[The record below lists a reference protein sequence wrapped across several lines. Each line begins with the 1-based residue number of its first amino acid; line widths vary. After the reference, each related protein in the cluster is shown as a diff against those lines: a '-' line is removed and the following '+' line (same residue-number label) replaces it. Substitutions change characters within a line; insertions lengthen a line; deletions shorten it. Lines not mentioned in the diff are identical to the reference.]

1 MKLSLGFSPCPND
14 TFIFDAMIH
23 QKIDTEGLSF
33 EVVFDDVETLN
44 QKAFK
49 TELDITKLSYHAYAY
64 LTEKYVLLHA
74 GSALGFGVGPL
85 LICNNEDYIS
95 ADALQNLQPHTSVLI
110 PQSSNLIPHTS
121 DPIPHPIAIGSS
133 NLRPQSSDPVPQTSD
148 LRPPTSNLRIGIP
161 GKYTTANFLLSM
173 AFPEAKNK
181 IEMKF
186 FEIESALLNDQIDM
200 GVIIHENRFTYQ
212 EKGLKKI
219 IDLGEFWEDL
229 TQGPIPLGG
238 IMIKRELPEEIKQKV
253 NRIIRRSVQYA
264 FDHPESGMDFICSLS
279 QEMSK
284 EVINKH
290 IELYVNKFSIDLGE
304 VGRKAVNT
312 FFEEAYKGGI
322 IPETKQNLF
331 L

>member
-33 EVVFDDVETLN
+33 DVIFDDVESLN
-44 QKAFK
+44 QKAFR

-64 LTEKYVLLHA
+64 LTENYVLLHA

-85 LICNNEDYIS
+85 LICDNEDYIS
-95 ADALQNLQPHTSVLI
+95 
-110 PQSSNLIPHTS
+110 S
-121 DPIPHPIAIGSS
+121 DG
-133 NLRPQSSDPVPQTSD
+133 LEG
-148 LRPPTSNLRIGIP
+148 LRIGIP
-161 GKYTTANFLLSM
+161 GKYTTANLLLSL

-181 IEMKF
+181 VEMKF
-186 FEIESALLNDQIDM
+186 SDIEPALLNHKIDL

-212 EKGLKKI
+212 DKGLIKI
-219 IDLGEFWEDL
+219 MDLGEFWENL
-229 TQGPIPLGG
+229 SHCPVPLGG

-253 NRIIRRSVQYA
+253 NRIIKRSVRFA
-264 FDHPESGMDFICSLS
+264 IKNPKSGLDFIRSHA
-279 QEMSK
+279 QEMSS
-284 EVINKH
+284 EVIYKH
-290 IELYVNKFSIDLGE
+290 IELYVNKFSVDLGE
-304 VGRKAVNT
+304 EGREAVT
-312 FFEEAYKGGI
+312 IFFEEARKRGI

>member
-33 EVVFDDVETLN
+33 DVVFDDVETLN
-44 QKAFK
+44 QKAFRA
-49 TELDITKLSYHAYAY
+49 ELDITKLSYHAYAY
-64 LTEKYVLLHA
+64 LTENYVLLHA

-85 LICNNEDYIS
+85 LICNNEDYIPTNGRKG
-95 ADALQNLQPHTSVLI
+95 LRTL
-110 PQSSNLIPHTS
+110 TS
-121 DPIPHPIAIGSS
+121 DFR
-133 NLRPQSSDPVPQTSD
+133 LQ
-148 LRPPTSNLRIGIP
+148 TSNLRIGIP
-161 GKYTTANFLLSM
+161 GKYTTANLLLSL

-186 FEIESALLNDQIDM
+186 SEIESALLNHQIDM

-219 IDLGEFWEDL
+219 IDLGEFWENL

-238 IMIKRELPEEIKQKV
+238 IMIKRDLPEEIKQKV
-253 NRIIRRSVQYA
+253 NRIIRRSVEYA
-264 FDHPESGMDFICSLS
+264 FDHPESGMEFICSLS

-304 VGRKAVNT
+304 AGKKAVQT
-312 FFEEAYKGGI
+312 FFDEAHKVGI

>member
-14 TFIFDAMIH
+14 TFIFDALIH
-23 QKIDTEGLSF
+23 QKIDTEGLNF
-33 EVVFDDVETLN
+33 DVVFDDVETLN
-44 QKAFK
+44 QKAFRA
-49 TELDITKLSYHAYAY
+49 ELDITKLSFHAYAY
-64 LTEKYVLLHA
+64 LTEKYVLLNA

-85 LICNNEDYIS
+85 LICENENYIS
-95 ADALQNLQPHTSVLI
+95 TDSLQNLRPPT
-110 PQSSNLIPHTS
+110 
-121 DPIPHPIAIGSS
+121 S
-133 NLRPQSSDPVPQTSD
+133 NLRPQTSDLQPQTSDLQPQTSNLKPQTSD
-148 LRPPTSNLRIGIP
+148 LRLQTSDLRLQTSDLRIGIP
-161 GKYTTANFLLSM
+161 GKYTTANFLLSL

-186 FEIESALLNDQIDM
+186 FEIESALLNHQIDM

-219 IDLGEFWEDL
+219 IDLGQFWEDL

-238 IMIKRELPEEIKQKV
+238 IMVKRGLPENVKQKV
-253 NRIIRRSVQYA
+253 NRIIKRSVQYA

-304 VGRKAVNT
+304 VGRNAVQT
-312 FFEEAYKGGI
+312 FFEQAHKLGI